1 MGAMNAA
8 DGLRGSDLAE
18 QRGRQLTNLMMPGA
32 RVSAI
37 DREGA
42 ICSAD
47 QTPNQD
53 ADITA
58 TVITYYYAIES
69 SSEFISDNSKG
80 RAIIRTLEDK
90 LFRAIRPA
98 ILWCYFDEQDS
109 RRLSLED
116 ARRLSIVSF
125 SNSPEDEQLKA
136 CKFSIESKSA
146 KGFEYACGRE
156 AIF

>member
-1 MGAMNAA
+1 MLLFIVGCFGSLVGAMAGD
-8 DGLRGSDLAE
+8 DGLRGSKRIESGEKFTE
-18 QRGRQLTNLMMPGA
+18 QRGRQLANLMKPGA

-47 QTPNQD
+47 QMPNQD
-53 ADITA
+53 AEIKA

-69 SSEFISDNSKG
+69 SSEFISDNSEG
-80 RAIIRTLEDK
+80 RAIIRMLEDK
-90 LFRAIRPA
+90 LFRAIRPS
-98 ILWCYFDEQDS
+98 ILWCYFEEGNS

-136 CKFSIESKSA
+136 CK
-146 KGFEYACGRE
+146 
-156 AIF
+156 